1 MHKSKAFHR
10 PIVNNPNV
18 SLATAPPFKKIS
30 ILMTHQTRPQ
40 HPVIFCAI
48 DTPDIGTAK
57 NLAAAMQ
64 DAECGIKLGL
74 EFFCANGPAGIA
86 AIRDAYP
93 DLPLFLDLKL
103 HDIPNT
109 VAGAL
114 RNVLPLRP
122 CFITLHAGGGLAMMQ
137 AAQDCVQD
145 QKDAPTL
152 LAVTVLTALDDVG
165 LVEVGQQT
173 PAGKQVLTLAT
184 LTQRAGLG
192 GVVCSGHE
200 IATLRNALGPDFTL
214 MVPGIR
220 PKGADAQDQK
230 RVMTPI
236 DAMQAGAT
244 HLVIGRP
251 ITGAADPG
259 GAAYDIMQ
267 GLKNG

>member
-1 MHKSKAFHR
+1 M
-10 PIVNNPNV
+10 N
-18 SLATAPPFKKIS
+18 
-30 ILMTHQTRPQ
+30 Q
-40 HPVIFCAI
+40 PVIFCAI
-48 DTPDIGTAK
+48 DTPDLNAAR
-57 NLAAAMQ
+57 NLAHAMQ
-64 DAECGIKLGL
+64 AAGCGIKLGL
-74 EFFCANGPAGIA
+74 EFFCSHGPSGVA

-114 RNVLPLRP
+114 KNVLPLRP
-122 CFITLHAGGGLAMMQ
+122 RYITLHAAGGMAMMR
-137 AAQDCVQD
+137 AAQDCVAGQPN
-145 QKDAPTL
+145 APTL
-152 LAVTVLTALDDVG
+152 LAVTVLTALDDAG
-165 LVEVGQQT
+165 LAQVGQQT
-173 PAGKQVLTLAT
+173 PAAQQVMTLAT
-184 LTQRAGLG
+184 LTQKSGLG

-200 IATLRNALGPDFTL
+200 IGTLRAALGPDFTL

-251 ITGAADPG
+251 ITGAADPAK
-259 GAAYDIMQ
+259 AAHDIIQ
-267 GLKNG
+267 SLKNG